1 MKCEN
6 DLMEDFFYNV
16 RGKMVRIKFFIDFLL
31 LLENGKF
38 VKNDKGVENQ

>member
-16 RGKMVRIKFFIDFLL
+16 RGKMVRIKFIDFLL
-31 LLENGKF
+31 LLENGKI
-38 VKNDKGVENQ
+38 V